1 MFFRFR
7 TSPDGG
13 PGQARRHFFCKK
25 SSKKFEKIWRFGFFA
40 YLCVRVQ
47 GKRIKTEQDGAVV
60 QLVRIPACHAGGRG
74 VESRP
79 HRKRTSSFESREH
92 SSVGSER
99 LPYKQ
104 RVGGSTPSAPTKET
118 PLQIAVRAF
127 FFSLPYHTREDHLQK
142 SESPPEIEHLG
153 NGRTHKINFHTLL
166 FLKNCPHNTHENYCL
181 QPTTKVHRTILLF
194 AHDL

>member
-1 MFFRFR
+1 MRPEYIDFHCFSDSELHQTADQDRPAVIFF
-7 TSPDGG
+7 
-13 PGQARRHFFCKK
+13 AKK

-40 YLCVRVQ
+40 YLCIRVQ
-47 GKRIKTEQDGAVV
+47 GKRIKTEQNGAVV

-74 VESRP
+74 FESRP

-127 FFSLPYHTREDHLQK
+127 FFSLHYHTRDA
-142 SESPPEIEHLG
+142 
-153 NGRTHKINFHTLL
+153 
-166 FLKNCPHNTHENYCL
+166 
-181 QPTTKVHRTILLF
+181 HRR
-194 AHDL
+194 AD